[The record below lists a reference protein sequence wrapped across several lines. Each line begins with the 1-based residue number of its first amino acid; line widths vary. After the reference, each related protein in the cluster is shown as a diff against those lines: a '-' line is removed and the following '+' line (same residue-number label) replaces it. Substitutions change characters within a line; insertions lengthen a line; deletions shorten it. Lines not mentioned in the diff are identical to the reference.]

1 MSASETLLP
10 GALRSRLSFVLARL
24 GGLARQECADQLA
37 AAGLSQHQHAILCC
51 LDEYGPACQ
60 KDVALR
66 LGIDSGDIVAY
77 IDGLQAKGLTLRER
91 DERDRR
97 RQIVSITASGTRALR
112 KVEGML
118 DAAEPGIL
126 AALTEAE
133 RGELQRW
140 AVRVLARQAPAGW
153 AEPQPLSR
161 AGGGGDEHLNG
172 RCLTAGVRPVER
184 SRPVQP
190 ELARRVSVVRQDG
203 VGVG

>member
-1 MSASETLLP
+1 MTSMSASDTLLP
-10 GALRSRLSFVLARL
+10 GALRGRLSFLLARL

-60 KDVALR
+60 KDIALR
-66 LGIDSGDIVAY
+66 LGIDRGDIVAF
-77 IDGLQAKGLTLRER
+77 IDGLQAKGLTRRER

-97 RQIVSITASGTRALR
+97 RQIVSITASGTRTLR

-153 AEPQPLSR
+153 AAPNP
-161 AGGGGDEHLNG
+161 
-172 RCLTAGVRPVER
+172 
-184 SRPVQP
+184 
-190 ELARRVSVVRQDG
+190 
-203 VGVG
+203 

>member
-1 MSASETLLP
+1 MTSMSAPETLLP
-10 GALRSRLSFVLARL
+10 SALRGRLSFVLARL
-24 GGLARQECADQLA
+24 GGLVRQECADQLA

-66 LGIDSGDIVAY
+66 LGIDSGDIVAF
-77 IDGLQAKGLTLRER
+77 IDALQATGLILRER
-91 DERDRR
+91 DQRDRR
-97 RQIVSITASGTRALR
+97 RQIVSITADGTRTLR

-140 AVRVLARQAPAGW
+140 AVRIMARQEPGGW
-153 AEPQPLSR
+153 A
-161 AGGGGDEHLNG
+161 AG
-172 RCLTAGVRPVER
+172 
-184 SRPVQP
+184 
-190 ELARRVSVVRQDG
+190 
-203 VGVG
+203 

>member
-1 MSASETLLP
+1 MASMSAPETLLP
-10 GALRSRLSFVLARL
+10 SALRGRLSFALARL

-60 KDVALR
+60 KDIALR
-66 LGIDSGDIVAY
+66 LGIDSGDIVAF
-77 IDGLQAKGLTLRER
+77 IDALQATGLILRER
-91 DERDRR
+91 DQRDRR
-97 RQIVSITASGTRALR
+97 RQIVSITADGTRTLR

-153 AEPQPLSR
+153 AAPNP
-161 AGGGGDEHLNG
+161 
-172 RCLTAGVRPVER
+172 
-184 SRPVQP
+184 
-190 ELARRVSVVRQDG
+190 
-203 VGVG
+203 

>member
-1 MSASETLLP
+1 MRSMSASETLLP
-10 GALRSRLSFVLARL
+10 GALRGRLSFVLARL

-60 KDVALR
+60 KDIALR
-66 LGIDSGDIVAY
+66 LGIDSGDIVAF

-97 RQIVSITASGTRALR
+97 RQIVSITASGTSTLR

-153 AEPQPLSR
+153 AEPS
-161 AGGGGDEHLNG
+161 
-172 RCLTAGVRPVER
+172 T
-184 SRPVQP
+184 
-190 ELARRVSVVRQDG
+190 
-203 VGVG
+203 

>member
-10 GALRSRLSFVLARL
+10 GALRGRLSFVLARL
-24 GGLARQECADQLA
+24 GGLARLECADRLA
-37 AAGLSQHQHAILCC
+37 EAGLSQHQHAILCC

-60 KDVALR
+60 KDIALR
-66 LGIDSGDIVAY
+66 LGLDSGDIVTF

-97 RQIVSITASGTRALR
+97 RQIVSITAGGTRTLR

-118 DAAEPGIL
+118 DANEPGIL
-126 AALTEAE
+126 AALTDAE

-153 AEPQPLSR
+153 AAPNP
-161 AGGGGDEHLNG
+161 
-172 RCLTAGVRPVER
+172 
-184 SRPVQP
+184 
-190 ELARRVSVVRQDG
+190 
-203 VGVG
+203 

>member
-1 MSASETLLP
+1 MPGMSAPETLLP
-10 GALRSRLSFVLARL
+10 AALRGRLSFALARL

-60 KDVALR
+60 KDIALR
-66 LGIDSGDIVAY
+66 LGIDSGDIVAF

-97 RQIVSITASGTRALR
+97 RQIVSVTASGKRTLR
-112 KVEGML
+112 KVERML
-118 DAAEPGIL
+118 DAAEPGLL

-153 AEPQPLSR
+153 AEPNP
-161 AGGGGDEHLNG
+161 
-172 RCLTAGVRPVER
+172 
-184 SRPVQP
+184 
-190 ELARRVSVVRQDG
+190 
-203 VGVG
+203 

>member
-1 MSASETLLP
+1 MRSMSASETLLP
-10 GALRSRLSFVLARL
+10 GALRGRLSFLLARL

-66 LGIDSGDIVAY
+66 LGIDSGDIVAF
-77 IDGLQAKGLTLRER
+77 IDGLQAKGLTLRQR

-97 RQIVSITASGTRALR
+97 RQIVSITASGTHTLR

-153 AEPQPLSR
+153 AAPNP
-161 AGGGGDEHLNG
+161 
-172 RCLTAGVRPVER
+172 
-184 SRPVQP
+184 
-190 ELARRVSVVRQDG
+190 
-203 VGVG
+203 

>member
-1 MSASETLLP
+1 MRSMSASETLLP
-10 GALRSRLSFVLARL
+10 GALRGRLSFVLARL

-60 KDVALR
+60 KDIALR
-66 LGIDSGDIVAY
+66 LGIDSGDIVAF

-97 RQIVSITASGTRALR
+97 RQIVSITAGGTGTLR
-112 KVEGML
+112 KVERML

-153 AEPQPLSR
+153 AAPNLKPC
-161 AGGGGDEHLNG
+161 G
-172 RCLTAGVRPVER
+172 R
-184 SRPVQP
+184 
-190 ELARRVSVVRQDG
+190 RRR
-203 VGVG
+203 

>member
-1 MSASETLLP
+1 MTSMSAPETLLP
-10 GALRSRLSFVLARL
+10 SALRGRLSFVLARL

-66 LGIDSGDIVAY
+66 LGIDSGDIVAF
-77 IDGLQAKGLTLRER
+77 IDGLQANGLTLRER
-91 DERDRR
+91 DQRDRR
-97 RQIVSITASGTRALR
+97 RQIVSITADGTRTLR

-140 AVRVLARQAPAGW
+140 AVRVLASQAPAGW
-153 AEPQPLSR
+153 AAPSP
-161 AGGGGDEHLNG
+161 
-172 RCLTAGVRPVER
+172 
-184 SRPVQP
+184 
-190 ELARRVSVVRQDG
+190 
-203 VGVG
+203 